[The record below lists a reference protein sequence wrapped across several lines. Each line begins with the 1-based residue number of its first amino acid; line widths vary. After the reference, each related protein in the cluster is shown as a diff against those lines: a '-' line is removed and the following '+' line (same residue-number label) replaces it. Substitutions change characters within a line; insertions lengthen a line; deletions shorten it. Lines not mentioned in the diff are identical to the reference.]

1 METFFFVNVP
11 NMGQIQD
18 FLSNKEFC
26 CVCKPVAP
34 AYHHKRHKDIKL
46 ADYYD
51 VLKQVNVP
59 V

>member
-1 METFFFVNVP
+1 
-11 NMGQIQD
+11 MGQIQD